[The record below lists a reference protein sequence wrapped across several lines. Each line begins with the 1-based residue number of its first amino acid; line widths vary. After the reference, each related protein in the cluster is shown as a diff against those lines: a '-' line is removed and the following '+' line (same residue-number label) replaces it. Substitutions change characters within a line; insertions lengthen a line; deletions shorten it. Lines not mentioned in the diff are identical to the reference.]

1 MCRAEGPQVSWFTS
15 CSLGTEHRD
24 ISPAKVEVNRD
35 PQPNHH
41 HADMSNQSWAAVQ
54 WGMSKHLIRLMIPP
68 NPKPIGY
75 KPWEDWKSHQLSH
88 ILINFEVSAF
98 KRFNMWSYLQL
109 VVGIFTDR
117 RAEAPWTR
125 EESGQQ
131 NCWILKRGP
140 KNCSKLADWSSLIIA

>member
-1 MCRAEGPQVSWFTS
+1 MS
-15 CSLGTEHRD
+15 CSSVGYVKTSNEANDTPR
-24 ISPAKVEVNRD
+24 
-35 PQPNHH
+35 PQ
-41 HADMSNQSWAAVQ
+41 
-54 WGMSKHLIRLMIPP
+54 
-68 NPKPIGY
+68 PIGY

-125 EESGQQ
+125 EESGQ
-131 NCWILKRGP
+131 
-140 KNCSKLADWSSLIIA
+140 KNC